1 MDIKRFQEL
10 SQRTMPTIGSQVNVE
25 GDEVTMTKHL
35 ITANY
40 AMGLAGEAGEV
51 TDLIKKSVFHGHS
64 LDKQEAEKEIG
75 DVMHYVA
82 GLATLLGLD
91 METILDKNIKKL
103 QKRFP
108 NGFNSADSVKRAD
121 VSN

>member
-1 MDIKRFQEL
+1 MDIKKFQEL
-10 SQRTMPTIGSQVNVE
+10 SLRTMPSIGSQVKVG
-25 GDEVTMTKHL
+25 GDVVTMTKPL

-51 TDLIKKSVFHGHS
+51 TDLFKKSVFHGHP

-75 DVMHYVA
+75 DVMHYVV

-91 METILDKNIKKL
+91 METILDKNIEKL

>member
-1 MDIKRFQEL
+1 
-10 SQRTMPTIGSQVNVE
+10 MPSIGSQVKVG
-25 GDEVTMTKHL
+25 GDVVTMTKPL

-51 TDLIKKSVFHGHS
+51 TDLFKKSVFHGHP

-75 DVMHYVA
+75 DVMHYVV

-91 METILDKNIKKL
+91 METILDKNIEKL